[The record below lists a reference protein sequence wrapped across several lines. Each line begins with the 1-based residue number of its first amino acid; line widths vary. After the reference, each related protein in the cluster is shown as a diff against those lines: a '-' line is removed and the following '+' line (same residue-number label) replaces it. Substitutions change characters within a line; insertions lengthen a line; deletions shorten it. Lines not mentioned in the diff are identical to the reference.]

1 VCRKRN
7 TNLKFKIMFVR
18 EFEKVKRLKKDSS
31 SVVMFVIMLEDGK
44 LIPLYLVTDLCLI
57 SIFENIRM
65 WRQSLIEY
73 CVAESLKYSCITG
86 ISYVE

>member
-1 VCRKRN
+1 
-7 TNLKFKIMFVR
+7 MFVR
-18 EFEKVKRLKKDSS
+18 EFEKVKALKKDSS
-31 SVVMFVIMLEDGK
+31 SIVMFAVRLEDGK
-44 LIPLYLVTDLCLI
+44 FLPLYLVTDLCLL

-73 CVAESLKYSCITG
+73 CIAEGLKYSCIAG

>member
-1 VCRKRN
+1 
-7 TNLKFKIMFVR
+7 MFVR
-18 EFEKVKRLKKDSS
+18 EFEKAKASKNDSS
-31 SVVMFVIMLEDGK
+31 IVVFAVRLEDGK
-44 LIPLYLVTDLCLI
+44 VLPLYLVTDLCLL

-73 CVAESLKYSCITG
+73 CIAEGFNYSCITG

>member
-1 VCRKRN
+1 
-7 TNLKFKIMFVR
+7 MFVR
-18 EFEKVKRLKKDSS
+18 EFEKAKALKKDSS
-31 SVVMFVIMLEDGK
+31 SIVMFSVRLEDGK
-44 LIPLYLVTDLCLI
+44 FLPLYFVTDLCLL

-73 CVAESLKYSCITG
+73 CIAEGFKYSCIAG

>member
-1 VCRKRN
+1 
-7 TNLKFKIMFVR
+7 MFVR
-18 EFEKVKRLKKDSS
+18 EFEKAKGLKNDSS
-31 SVVMFVIMLEDGK
+31 SIVMFFIMLEDGK
-44 LIPLYLVTDLCLI
+44 LLPLYLVTDLCLL

-73 CVAESLKYSCITG
+73 CVAEGLNYSCIAG

>member
-1 VCRKRN
+1 
-7 TNLKFKIMFVR
+7 MFER
-18 EFEKVKRLKKDSS
+18 EFEKAKRSRKDSS
-31 SVVMFVIMLEDGK
+31 SIVMFAVKLEDGK
-44 LIPLYLVTDLCLI
+44 FLPLYLVTDLCLF

-73 CVAESLKYSCITG
+73 CIAEGFKYSCIAG

>member
-1 VCRKRN
+1 
-7 TNLKFKIMFVR
+7 MFVR
-18 EFEKVKRLKKDSS
+18 EFEKAKKARKDSS
-31 SVVMFVIMLEDGK
+31 SIVMFAVKLEDGK
-44 LIPLYLVTDLCLI
+44 FLPLYLVTDLCLL

-73 CVAESLKYSCITG
+73 CIAEGLKYSCIAG

>member
-1 VCRKRN
+1 
-7 TNLKFKIMFVR
+7 MFVR
-18 EFEKVKRLKKDSS
+18 EFEKVKALKKDSS
-31 SVVMFVIMLEDGK
+31 SVVMFAVRLEDGK
-44 LIPLYLVTDLCLI
+44 FLPLYLVTDLCLL

-73 CVAESLKYSCITG
+73 CIAEGFKYSCIAG

>member
-1 VCRKRN
+1 
-7 TNLKFKIMFVR
+7 MFVR
-18 EFEKVKRLKKDSS
+18 EFEKAKVLKKDSS
-31 SVVMFVIMLEDGK
+31 SIVMFAVRLEDGK
-44 LIPLYLVTDLCLI
+44 FLSLYFVTDLCLL

-73 CVAESLKYSCITG
+73 CVAEGFKYSNIAG

>member
-1 VCRKRN
+1 
-7 TNLKFKIMFVR
+7 MFVR
-18 EFEKVKRLKKDSS
+18 DYEEAKEMKKISS
-31 SVVMFVIMLEDGK
+31 SIFVFVIRLENGMC
-44 LIPLYLVTDLCLI
+44 LPLYLVTDLCLL

-73 CVAESLKYSCITG
+73 CISEGFKYSCIAG

>member
-1 VCRKRN
+1 
-7 TNLKFKIMFVR
+7 MFVR
-18 EFEKVKRLKKDSS
+18 EFEQVKALKKDSS
-31 SVVMFVIMLEDGK
+31 SVVVFSIGLEDGK
-44 LIPLYLVTDLCLI
+44 YLHLYLVTDLCLL

-73 CVAESLKYSCITG
+73 CFAEGLKYSCILG

>member
-1 VCRKRN
+1 
-7 TNLKFKIMFVR
+7 MFVR
-18 EFEKVKRLKKDSS
+18 EFEKAKRSRKDSS
-31 SVVMFVIMLEDGK
+31 SIVMFAVKLEDGK
-44 LIPLYLVTDLCLI
+44 FLPLYLVTDLCLL

-73 CVAESLKYSCITG
+73 CIAEGLKYSCIAG